1 MKLQEELTL
10 TVPTEMGTNN
20 TGLATKV
27 LADIQKVLA
36 CALVHSTEGRVT
48 QEKVTG
54 IKTIVSVPH
63 AGGTRCTLLLRTNST
78 FRIELKGVAKIVC

>member
-48 QEKVTG
+48 RESHRDQNNRL
-54 IKTIVSVPH
+54 S
-63 AGGTRCTLLLRTNST
+63 ASCWWNTLH
-78 FRIELKGVAKIVC
+78 FVASHQLHIQD